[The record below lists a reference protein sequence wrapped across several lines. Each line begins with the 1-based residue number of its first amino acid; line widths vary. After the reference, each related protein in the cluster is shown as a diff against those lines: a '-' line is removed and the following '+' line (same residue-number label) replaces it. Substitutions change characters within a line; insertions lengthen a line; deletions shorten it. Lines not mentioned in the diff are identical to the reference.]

1 VHIKQLL
8 EAEQQHD
15 LLDGKPLGQVTIVA
29 VILEIEVK
37 STNVA
42 FILEDSTGQIQASK
56 FIDKE
61 DYQKNEIT
69 EYKEGMYI
77 RIFGNFSTFQGN
89 KSITVY
95 KISVVK
101 NFNEITFHHLDVVH
115 THLYMTRGSIQNADT
130 TMASSFIADGQ
141 GEFNPLQQQVIDV
154 FKADSSERGVHV
166 DLVVQKLS
174 SRFDPQQIR

>member
-1 VHIKQLL
+1 MNEDFGGGFSRSPSAASPAGPPGKKKGAQTVRPVHIKQLL
-8 EAEQQHD
+8 EAEQHD
-15 LLDGKPLGQVTIVA
+15 ILDGKPLGQVTIVA

-61 DYQKNEIT
+61 DYQKSEIV

-77 RIFGNFSTFQGN
+77 RIFGSLSSFQGN

-95 KISVVK
+95 KIAVVK
-101 NFNEITFHHLDVVH
+101 NFNEITFHHLDVIH
-115 THLYMTRGSIQNADT
+115 MHLYMTRGSTQVG
-130 TMASSFIADGQ
+130 IAILL
-141 GEFNPLQQQVIDV
+141 ECLFSANDV
-154 FKADSSERGVHV
+154 R
-166 DLVVQKLS
+166 LS
-174 SRFDPQQIR
+174 LEY